1 MSGTP
6 LAKYKLVA
14 EVDDLDVL
22 EVSGLTDPRIDK
34 DIIDTLVLKPE
45 SNKQMIKAVCEI
57 FGGTYPQAF
66 SPDFVRG
73 KGEGQILLLHGPP
86 GTGKTLTAGT
96 WVLLK
101 STTQRSS

>member
-1 MSGTP
+1 MFLDLCLRIAPGVSDSV
-6 LAKYKLVA
+6 LVRYDSVA
-14 EVDDLDVL
+14 DFDDLDVL
-22 EVSGLTDPRIDK
+22 EVSGLKDPKIDK
-34 DIIDTLVLKPE
+34 DIIDSLVLKPE

-66 SPDFVRG
+66 TPDFVRG

-96 WVLLK
+96 
-101 STTQRSS
+101 